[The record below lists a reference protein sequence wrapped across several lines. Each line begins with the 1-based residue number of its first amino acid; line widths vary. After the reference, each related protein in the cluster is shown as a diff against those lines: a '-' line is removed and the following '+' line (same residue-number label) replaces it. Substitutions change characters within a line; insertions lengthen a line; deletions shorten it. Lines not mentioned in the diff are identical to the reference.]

1 MFGILGNVVCVSH
14 AMEKSQ
20 EMGKVQVQMIGFGV
34 QKITSPKGKVIL
46 TDPWLS
52 ANDFF
57 PEGNPAIPEKY
68 KKDVG
73 AFSKVDIV
81 LITHAHF
88 DHLNLKDLV
97 ALCDR
102 FNPVVIAP
110 VETACYISSKV
121 GLAEKICNGGF
132 GMSRGPLA
140 PIDGIQIT
148 GVHAE
153 HTSSE
158 VGVTEEGSLMVRDL
172 GDSLGY
178 IITLENGFKIYFSG
192 DTGLCSDMKFI
203 IGDYY
208 QPDLVILNICGG
220 GFTIGGD
227 SAAYAIQMIQP
238 KYVIPAHYGVF
249 PMMDQTPDEFLEAL
263 KQRAPDVK
271 AFPLQPEES
280 VEF

>member
-1 MFGILGNVVCVSH
+1 MFGILGDVVCVSH

-88 DHLNLKDLV
+88 DHLNFNDLT
-97 ALCDR
+97 ALCQK
-102 FNPVVIAP
+102 FNPVVVAP
-110 VETACYISSKV
+110 VEMACYIREKV
-121 GLAEKICNGGF
+121 GLSENICNGGF

-158 VGVTEEGSLMVRDL
+158 V
-172 GDSLGY
+172 
-178 IITLENGFKIYFSG
+178 FKIYFSG
-192 DTGLCSDMKFI
+192 DTGLFSDMKFI

-208 QPDLVILNICGG
+208 KPDLVILNICGG
-220 GFTIGGD
+220 GFTVGGD
-227 SAAYAIQMIQP
+227 SAAYAVSMIGP

-263 KQRAPDVK
+263 KKHAPKVK

-280 VEF
+280 IEF